1 MIAFMLRWFIGNP
14 GANAGVN
21 KRQGIEEVNRIC
33 E

>member
-14 GANAGVN
+14 GANGVN
-21 KRQGIEEVNRIC
+21 KRQGIEKVNRIC